1 MDENMNLFGIIP
13 ESKQKIDVVK
23 MDFLEAETT
32 TWQELFSGYNKL
44 YAITYS
50 SGIGFIYELLKRFD
64 YSEIIFGFDGVMSYS
79 IQEIM
84 AYQQRT
90 IERIIESSN
99 KTKIDLIS
107 KIDNN
112 ELKMYISRTKLSHEK
127 IYLLEA
133 DRKSV
138 V

>member
-50 SGIGFIYELLKRFD
+50 SGMEFVYQLLKHFE
-64 YSEIIFGFDGVMSYS
+64 YSEIIFGFDGVMSYKL
-79 IQEIM
+79 QEIM

-99 KTKIDLIS
+99 KTKTDLIS
-107 KIDNN
+107 MIDNKA
-112 ELKMYISRTKLSHEK
+112 LRMY
-127 IYLLEA
+127 
-133 DRKSV
+133 
-138 V
+138 